1 MAGTFNARKV
11 ETLTKP
17 GRYADKLNNLY
28 LRITPDGG
36 KRWTFFY
43 RWQGKRKDMGLGSAG
58 KGEVSLALARDKAA
72 DAFKLLSS
80 GVDPHTVMGKKARD
94 RAETPIP
101 AFGDFAN
108 DYLASHEG
116 KWRNDKHRAQWR
128 MTLETYA
135 APLRA
140 LPVNAIGTDDV
151 LAVLQPLWSTIP
163 ETAARLRGRIEAV
176 LDAAK
181 AKGHRTAEN
190 PARWRGHLQT
200 LLPARQRLTRGHH
213 AALAYDDLPAF
224 LAALRSRQA
233 LAARALEF
241 LIFTAA
247 RSGEVLGAKWTEI
260 DMDKALWV
268 VPRARMKAG
277 QEHRI
282 PLSAAAL
289 AILKP
294 LSDARTGE
302 HVFPG
307 NRPGKPLSAM
317 SMAMQLR
324 RMKRGDI
331 TPHGFRS
338 AFRDWAAEQTSFP
351 HTTAEHALAH
361 RISDKAESAYRRG
374 DELERRRQLM
384 EAWAQWCA
392 PRESSNVVALVK
404 AAS

>member
-58 KGEVSLALARDKAA
+58 KGQVSLGLARDKAA

-268 VPRARMKAG
+268 IPRARMKGGAG
-277 QEHRI
+277 TPHPALRRGAGHPQALVGRPHRRTRV
-282 PLSAAAL
+282 PRQPARQTALGNVYGDAASPDAAPRYHPARLPLRLPRLGGGTNQLPAHHGGARPRPPHQRQGRVGLSA
-289 AILKP
+289 
-294 LSDARTGE
+294 
-302 HVFPG
+302 
-307 NRPGKPLSAM
+307 
-317 SMAMQLR
+317 R
-324 RMKRGDI
+324 R
-331 TPHGFRS
+331 
-338 AFRDWAAEQTSFP
+338 
-351 HTTAEHALAH
+351 
-361 RISDKAESAYRRG
+361 
-374 DELERRRQLM
+374 
-384 EAWAQWCA
+384 
-392 PRESSNVVALVK
+392 
-404 AAS
+404 